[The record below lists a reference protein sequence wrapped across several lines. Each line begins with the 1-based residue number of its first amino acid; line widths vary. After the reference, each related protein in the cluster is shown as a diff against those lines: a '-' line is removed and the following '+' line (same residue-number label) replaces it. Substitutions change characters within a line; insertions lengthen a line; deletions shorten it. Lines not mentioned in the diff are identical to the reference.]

1 MKSYSRLQGKKF
13 IPTPLH
19 FNSVERGIAEG
30 LYIIRNDYPDLP
42 ASEIRTVVDTI
53 RKLVVLSVCLNS
65 KEDLKEGELDR
76 MIAQHRGKLLLEQ
89 HTNKELSALELF
101 KAIEC
106 ILVQIDLEI
115 IDEVIGGNISVEDR
129 FALSVLLDY
138 KESLKDLIIECIPGF
153 EDIPWEIE

>member
-30 LYIIRNDYPDLP
+30 LYIIRGEYPDLV
-42 ASEIRTVVDTI
+42 ASEIKNIVNTI

-65 KEDLKEGELDR
+65 RE
-76 MIAQHRGKLLLEQ
+76 
-89 HTNKELSALELF
+89 ELF

-106 ILVQIDLEI
+106 ILVQVDIEI
-115 IDEVIGGNISVEDR
+115 IDETIGNISTEDR
-129 FALSVLLDY
+129 FALSVLLNY